1 MSAENTRLKQTRHGR
16 VADARNVSSKVNM
29 QYITEY
35 NSEWP
40 QRFTQI
46 FEYLTPFLAGNVVVH
61 HIGSTSIPEMPAKD
75 VIDMD
80 IEYGR
85 GSIQTVIDGLVNAGY
100 EHEGDLGISGREAFK
115 PVQGSKAASLP
126 PHHLYA
132 CESGAHELLKHLAY
146 RDYLV
151 AYPVRR
157 KWLATQKIA
166 VDASAESRDSYIQN
180 KSHYYSVISSES
192 LEWANK
198 LLASGPASG
207 R

>member
-1 MSAENTRLKQTRHGR
+1 
-16 VADARNVSSKVNM
+16 M

-35 NSEWP
+35 NPEWP
-40 QRFTQI
+40 QRVTQI
-46 FEYLTPFLAGNVVVH
+46 VEYLTPFLADNVIAH
-61 HIGSTSIPEMPAKD
+61 HIGSTSIPGMPAKD
-75 VIDMD
+75 VIDLD
-80 IEYGR
+80 IEYDR
-85 GSIQTVIDGLVNAGY
+85 GSRQTVIDGLAHAGY

-115 PVQGSKAASLP
+115 PAQSSEAASLP
-126 PHHLYA
+126 THHLYA

-151 AYPVRR
+151 AYPARR

-180 KSHYYSVISSES
+180 KSCYYSVITSES

-198 LLASGPASG
+198 SLH
-207 R
+207 